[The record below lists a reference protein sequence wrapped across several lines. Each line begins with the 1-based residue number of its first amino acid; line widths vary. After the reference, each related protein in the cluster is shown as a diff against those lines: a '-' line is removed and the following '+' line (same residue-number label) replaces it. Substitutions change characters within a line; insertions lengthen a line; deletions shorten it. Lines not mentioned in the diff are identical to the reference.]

1 MEPNKLENEFKD
13 KLEQRTI
20 QPSAMAWDRLDAM
33 LSVTEEKKQPKK
45 RYWMYIAASFLGF
58 LLIGALLLK
67 MEGNTANGG
76 DINTT
81 TVVSTDEPAGINET
95 ENTGEARDIEQTVN
109 TIVQPVRTES
119 VAQHNT
125 PVQTPKADKV
135 VKSTPQN
142 IREVKEVKIVQ
153 QEAVAVHEV
162 QTTPEQETEKLL
174 AMSLADEGKASKKSK
189 IKVDAN
195 SLLSS
200 VEGEL
205 DNSFR
210 SEMLQKVVKNYNTVK
225 SSVANRNYQ

>member
-1 MEPNKLENEFKD
+1 MEPNRLENEFKN

-67 MEGNTANGG
+67 MEGDTTNAG
-76 DINTT
+76 DVKGA
-81 TVVSTDEPAGINET
+81 TVVSTDEPSGNNET
-95 ENTGEARDIEQTVN
+95 ESTSEASGVNQMVNAIAKPVSIEA
-109 TIVQPVRTES
+109 
-119 VAQHNT
+119 VAENNT
-125 PVQTPKADKV
+125 PVEKVKADKSI
-135 VKSTPQN
+135 KSNTQQN
-142 IREVKEVKIVQ
+142 IREAKVEQK
-153 QEAVAVHEV
+153 EAVAVHEV

-174 AMSLADEGKASKKSK
+174 ATSLSDEGKASKKSK
-189 IKVDAN
+189 LKVDAS
-195 SLLSS
+195 SLLTS

-210 SEMLQKVVKNYNTVK
+210 SEVLQKVVKNYNTVK
-225 SSVANRNYQ
+225 TSVANRNYQ